1 MRYSR
6 IRRARNQKRYAIVL
20 LIVFLILGGIYF
32 LMAGTIGKAISNII
46 TPILKT
52 KVGTEQDGQ
61 VLNRMDKMSILQMRL
76 VRKERTQS

>member
-46 TPILKT
+46 TL
-52 KVGTEQDGQ
+52 
-61 VLNRMDKMSILQMRL
+61 S
-76 VRKERTQS
+76 